1 MPLDRISSG
10 HTLPAALLAALLLAL
25 ALLPGCNTQP
35 AASNTAAKPVVEE
48 EQAPEIAAPVRP
60 FPTNTLYELL
70 AAEFAG
76 IRDQIEPALEVYIN
90 QAHET
95 RDPAVI
101 ERAIRIA
108 TFVGLPDLV
117 LELAEL
123 WVEVE
128 PENLDVRRL
137 VAFHLARA
145 GRVIEAFP
153 HAEYLLLA
161 GDDNHLQAL
170 AAFASDA
177 TEDEKQRLLVL
188 YEELALNYGDR
199 PGLMLGRAML
209 LRQVDRMDESLA
221 FAQKVVKKAPD
232 NETGQLL
239 NAQIL
244 HQMGHE
250 EKAVKA
256 LEKALGADP
265 QSKRLRLQ
273 YARFLAEKDLALSRE
288 QMVILAEQNPEDPD
302 MLFSLALASQ
312 ELDMTEEAEDLYK
325 ALIARHQRS
334 GDAHY
339 QLGRMAEEKGLNA
352 RALDHYRLVDGG
364 QSMLAATVHITDI
377 LASQGD
383 IDAARKHLDMLRNDQ
398 PANAASF
405 YQIEAE
411 MLMRDGQLDTAYDLL
426 STALQQQ
433 PDNTSLL
440 YSRSVI
446 SARQENIPASE
457 DDLRAILAL
466 EADNATALN
475 ALGYTLTNVA
485 GRYQEAFDLIVRA
498 YELEPENPAI
508 IDSLGW
514 VHYRMGNLPKAIE
527 YLRQAYETFPD
538 PEVAAHLGEVL
549 WISGEQDEARKI
561 WAESLDKN
569 PASPVVVETMERL
582 TGSIGSTGSSE
593 QPNEGDADQ

>member
-10 HTLPAALLAALLLAL
+10 HTLPAALLAACL
-25 ALLPGCNTQP
+25 LLPGCSTPQ
-35 AASNTAAKPVVEE
+35 AASNPEPVVVSEE
-48 EQAPEIAAPVRP
+48 AAPQAPPATRP

-76 IRDQIEPALEVYIN
+76 IRNQIEPALEVYIN

-101 ERAIRIA
+101 ERAVRIA
-108 TFVGLPDLV
+108 SFVGQPELV
-117 LELAEL
+117 LELSEL

-199 PGLMLGRAML
+199 TGLMLGRAML
-209 LRQVDRMDESLA
+209 LRQVDRLDDSLA

-244 HQMGHE
+244 HQMEHTD
-250 EKAVKA
+250 KAIKA
-256 LEKALGADP
+256 LEKALGTDP

-288 QMVILAEQNPEDPD
+288 QMLILAEQHPEDPD

-312 ELDMTEEAEDLYK
+312 ELGMMDEAEKLYR
-325 ALIARHQRS
+325 ALIDRHQRS
-334 GDAHY
+334 GDAHF
-339 QLGRMAEEKGLNA
+339 QLGRIAEEKGLNA
-352 RALDHYRLVDGG
+352 RALDHYRLVDSG
-364 QSMLAATVHITDI
+364 QSMLAATVRITDI

-398 PANAASF
+398 PANAASY

-411 MLMRDGQLDTAYDLL
+411 LLMRDGQLDTAYDLL
-426 STALQQQ
+426 STALEQQ

-440 YSRSVI
+440 YSRSVV
-446 SARQENIPASE
+446 SLRQENVASSE

-466 EADNATALN
+466 EPDNATALN
-475 ALGYTLTNVA
+475 ALGYTLTNIP

-514 VHYRMGNLPKAIE
+514 VHYRLGNLAKAID
-527 YLRQAYETFPD
+527 YLRQAYEAFPD

-549 WISGEQDEARKI
+549 WVSGAHDEARKI
-561 WAESLDKN
+561 WAESLDQN
-569 PASPVVVETMERL
+569 PDNPLVIEAMERL
-582 TGSIGSTGSSE
+582 TGSIGSTDRQQ
-593 QPNEGDADQ
+593 QPDDSNRDP